1 MTQKPSNF
9 DDSAVEE
16 TQPHA
21 PHLDETRVTVPR
33 WEPGE
38 APTMGFEVPQP
49 PPPDE
54 PDDPL
59 GHFQPIR
66 VARFSQPA
74 IEPPTQSKPAPPRRR
89 WWHKPPKDA
98 PPTPQKPPRER
109 RGCGCW
115 WVSMVIPF
123 LALVLV
129 YLLFPLRTNLLIL
142 GIDRA
147 PEGTDASRTDTNILL
162 SVIPL
167 RPTVNML
174 SIPRDLWVALPGGG
188 EDRINTAHFY
198 AEAARPGSGPQAALQ
213 TVRDNFG
220 VTVRYYARIRFDGV
234 QDIVDSMGG
243 VTVNLPAPMS
253 GYDAG
258 PHTLNGEQALAFA
271 RDRQGSDDFFRM
283 QRGQLL
289 IQSAIV
295 KMVNPLNWGYL
306 PGTVAATMRSV
317 DTNLP
322 VWEMPRMGLALVRAA
337 LSNTLNART
346 ITREMVTPFTTNQGA
361 NVLLPNWDAI
371 NPLLLEMFGE

>member
-1 MTQKPSNF
+1 MDEKPSDF
-9 DDSAVEE
+9 DDFFTEE
-16 TQPHA
+16 TQPSPSHQA
-21 PHLDETRVTVPR
+21 ETRAVTPH
-33 WEPGE
+33 WDPSE
-38 APTMGFEVPQP
+38 APTQGFEVPLP
-49 PPPDE
+49 PPPDYT
-54 PDDPL
+54 DDPL

-66 VARFSQPA
+66 VAQPQPSDSQRQP
-74 IEPPTQSKPAPPRRR
+74 KPARARRR
-89 WWHKPPKDA
+89 WWHKPKAASPAA
-98 PPTPQKPPRER
+98 PQPTRQR

-115 WVSMVIPF
+115 WSALILPF
-123 LALVLV
+123 IALVLV

-198 AEAARPGSGPQAALQ
+198 AEAAQPGSGPQAALE
-213 TVRDNFG
+213 TVRSNFG

-234 QDIVDSMGG
+234 QEIVDSMGG
-243 VTVNLPAPMS
+243 VTVNLPTAMS
-253 GYDAG
+253 GYEAG
-258 PHTLNGEQALAFA
+258 PHDLNGEQALAFA
-271 RDRQGSDDFFRM
+271 RDRKGTDDFFRM

-289 IQSAIV
+289 IQSVLV
-295 KMVNPLNWGYL
+295 KMINPLNWRYL
-306 PGTVAATMRSV
+306 PATLSATLRSV

-322 VWEMPRMGLALVRAA
+322 LWEMPRMGLALVRAV
-337 LSNTLNART
+337 LTGTLNAQT

-361 NVLLPNWDAI
+361 AVLLPNWNAI

>member
-1 MTQKPSNF
+1 MAQTPSDLNG
-9 DDSAVEE
+9 SPVEE
-16 TQPHA
+16 TQPND
-21 PHLDETRVTVPR
+21 PHQDETRAVTPR

-38 APTMGFEVPQP
+38 APTIGFEVPP
-49 PPPDE
+49 PPPQ
-54 PDDPL
+54 PYQDDPM

-66 VARFSQPA
+66 LAQPSQPP
-74 IEPPTQSKPAPPRRR
+74 IKPKKQPKPARARRR
-89 WWHKPPKDA
+89 WWHKPPKAA
-98 PPTPQKPPRER
+98 PPAPQKPPRER

-115 WVSMVIPF
+115 LGALILPF
-123 LALVLV
+123 IALVLV

-167 RPTVNML
+167 QPTVNML
-174 SIPRDLWVALPGGG
+174 SIPRDLWVTLPGGG

-198 AEAARPGSGPQAALQ
+198 AEAAQPGSGPRAALE
-213 TVRDNFG
+213 TVRGNFG
-220 VTVRYYARIRFDGV
+220 VSVRYFARIRFDGV

-322 VWEMPRMGLALVRAA
+322 LWEMPRMGLALVRAA
-337 LSNTLNART
+337 LTDTLNART
-346 ITREMVTPFTTNQGA
+346 VTREMVTPFTTNQGA